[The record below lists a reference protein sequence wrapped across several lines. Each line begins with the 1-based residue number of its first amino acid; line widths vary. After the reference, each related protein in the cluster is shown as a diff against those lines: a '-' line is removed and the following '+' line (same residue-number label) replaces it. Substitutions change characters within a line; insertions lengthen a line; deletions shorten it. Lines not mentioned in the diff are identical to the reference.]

1 MSNRAGGRVTRLPIE
16 RLLLLLLAVSAA
28 QPGLWALAAP
38 RSFYDDF
45 PGLGLHW
52 VADLGPYNEHLVR
65 DIGGFYLALA
75 VLSML
80 AARSQQRPL
89 LQATAITWLVFQVPH
104 LLLHLHLAPDYRA
117 GTVLQIGV
125 LAAQLAAA
133 IVLLVLTRATRRS
146 SSCLPSDEP

>member
-1 MSNRAGGRVTRLPIE
+1 MSNRTGRRVTRLPTE
-16 RLLLLLLAVSAA
+16 RLLLLLLAVSAG
-28 QPGLWALAAP
+28 QPGLWALTAP

-52 VADLGPYNEHLVR
+52 VSNLGPYNEHLIR

-75 VLSML
+75 VLSVL
-80 AARSQQRPL
+80 AARSLQQPL

-104 LLLHLHLAPDYRA
+104 LLLHLHLAPDYGP

-125 LAAQLAAA
+125 LGAQLAAA
-133 IVLLVLTRATRRS
+133 TVLLLLTKCHASQQQRAQ
-146 SSCLPSDEP
+146 

>member
-1 MSNRAGGRVTRLPIE
+1 MSNRTGRRVTRLPTE
-16 RLLLLLLAVSAA
+16 RLLLLLLAVSAG

-52 VADLGPYNEHLVR
+52 VADLGPYNEHLIR

-75 VLSML
+75 VLSVL
-80 AARSQQRPL
+80 AARSLQQPL

-104 LLLHLHLAPDYRA
+104 LLLHFHLAPDYGP

-125 LAAQLAAA
+125 LGAQLAAA
-133 IVLLVLTRATRRS
+133 TVLLVLTR
-146 SSCLPSDEP
+146 CQPSQQQHAQ